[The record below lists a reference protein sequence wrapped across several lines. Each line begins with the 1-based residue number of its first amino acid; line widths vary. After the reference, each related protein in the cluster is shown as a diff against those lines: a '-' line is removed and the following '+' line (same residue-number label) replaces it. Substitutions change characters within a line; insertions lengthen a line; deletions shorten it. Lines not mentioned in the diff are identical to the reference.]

1 MTQDTHGRHPEHHR
15 VDEDLDELS
24 PPPSNKKLLCTAF
37 ISFQGFAIFQLV
49 AALYAGSEAMLGDS
63 IAMMIDALAYL
74 FNMVA
79 ERQKEIYA
87 SKLKEQNT
95 DSSTITPSKRTT
107 MVLKYRKY
115 TYQLELVPPLISVV
129 TLLVLTI
136 LVFKEAIH
144 TLILDAQRD
153 ASLQAD
159 PDVNLMAIFSA
170 INLVLDIVNVGC
182 FASAN
187 HAFGY
192 KTSAEE
198 HNHDDV
204 DTGNAAS
211 AEAIEGS
218 SHSEKGQNSNVDN
231 NTDGYKDYDNG
242 SEETGTDEAF
252 ENESLDKETNG
263 ELHEVG
269 NEDDTTNLNMCS
281 AYTHVFA
288 DTIRSISV
296 ILAALLAKFTDLVT
310 PEVADASAAV
320 VVSVLI
326 FLTLIPL
333 ISGMIQTFK
342 SLKHVNRLLKAKGN
356 DGNSDED
363 QVELLRFA

>member
-211 AEAIEGS
+211 AEAIGGF

-269 NEDDTTNLNMCS
+269 NEDDSTNLNMCS
-281 AYTHVFA
+281 AYTVSTMPYRPVTFA
-288 DTIRSISV
+288 RRTRETNVVRVLTFLDSV
-296 ILAALLAKFTDLVT
+296 N
-310 PEVADASAAV
+310 
-320 VVSVLI
+320 
-326 FLTLIPL
+326 FL
-333 ISGMIQTFK
+333 
-342 SLKHVNRLLKAKGN
+342 RLMC
-356 DGNSDED
+356 
-363 QVELLRFA
+363 